1 MWKSSYVASTSVTR
15 TQTDAEKLT
24 ILDANKL
31 ANGTGIDADICI
43 VGAGAAGITLARSLE
58 PSGAK
63 ICLLESG
70 GLSIEEEVQALYD
83 VDNTGYP
90 IRENFMSRV
99 RYFGG
104 SCNLWAGRSMRM
116 SPIDFKVRDWVP
128 NSGWPIDY
136 AEIDPWY
143 ERAERLLRLP
153 PEKEFVDVG
162 RLPGIGDQEKALL
175 SATDAESAIAT
186 WASKPMRFGKVFK
199 RELKRS
205 KNIEVY
211 LNANVTEVVPAENGA
226 AVTRLVVKTMDKR
239 QMVVRARLFVLA
251 TGGLENARLL
261 LASTERASSGI
272 GNDFDQLGRYYLD
285 HPRSI
290 YGRVRV
296 NESVRLP
303 YLTGIPLTTGKVQFG
318 IAASEEYQRENGL
331 LNCYASLEP
340 ELSEFAQTQYGRSIN
355 IVKVLSGRGHVG
367 SRFRLSDVDMTDMR
381 DLVYYLTPK
390 EIMPHFL
397 YKPYALLKQA
407 VRKRRAIQGLSVIN
421 YCEQV
426 PDPESRVTLGKER
439 DALGMPKLQ
448 LHWRLGDEVRQSV
461 ARMHETVARL
471 VKEHGIG
478 ELHTDEEELADVRFS
493 DASHHIG
500 TTRMSDT
507 PRNGVVDS
515 DCRVHGVDNLYVCG
529 SSVFPTGGYANPT
542 LTIVALTLRLGE
554 LLGKELSNG

>member
-1 MWKSSYVASTSVTR
+1 
-15 TQTDAEKLT
+15 LT

-31 ANGTGIDADICI
+31 ADGSEIAADICI
-43 VGAGAAGITLARSLE
+43 VGAGAAGITLAQALE
-58 PSGAK
+58 HSGAK

-70 GLSIEEEVQALYD
+70 GLNIEEEVQALYD

-116 SPIDFKVRDWVP
+116 SPIDFEVRDWVP

-143 ERAERLLRLP
+143 ERAEQFLRLP
-153 PEKEFVDVG
+153 PHKSFADVG
-162 RLPGIGDQEKALL
+162 QLAGIGDQEKALL
-175 SATDAESAIAT
+175 SSADSEPAIAT
-186 WASKPMRFGKVFK
+186 WASKPMRFGKTFK
-199 RELKRS
+199 RDLKRS
-205 KNIEVY
+205 KNIDVY
-211 LNANVTEVVPAENGA
+211 LNANVTEIIPAENAA
-226 AVTRLVVKTMDKR
+226 AVTQLLVKTMDQR
-239 QMVVRARLFVLA
+239 RMVVKARFFVLA

-261 LASTERASSGI
+261 LASNARHDSGV
-272 GNDFDQLGRYYLD
+272 GNDYDQVGRYFLD

-296 NESVRLP
+296 QESVRLP
-303 YLTGIPLTTGKVQFG
+303 YLTGIPLTTGKIQFG
-318 IAASEEYQRENGL
+318 IAASEEYQRANGL

-355 IVKVLSGRGHVG
+355 VIKVLSRRGHAG
-367 SRFRLSDVDMTDMR
+367 SRFRLADVDTTNVR
-381 DLVYYLTPK
+381 DLIYYLTPK
-390 EIMPHFL
+390 EIMPQFL

-407 VRKRRAIQGLSVIN
+407 VRKRRSIQNLSVIN

-426 PDPESRVTLGKER
+426 PDPESRVTLGTDR
-439 DALGMPKLQ
+439 DALGMRKLQ
-448 LHWRLGDEVRQSV
+448 LHWRVGDEVRQSV
-461 ARMHETVARL
+461 ARLHEVLARL
-471 VKEHGIG
+471 VQVNGIG
-478 ELHTDEEELADVRFS
+478 ELHSDAAELRDVRFS

-500 TTRMSDT
+500 TTRMSNT
-507 PRNGVVDS
+507 PRSGVVDS
-515 DCRVHGVDNLYVCG
+515 DCRVHGVDNLFVCG

-542 LTIVALTLRLGE
+542 LTIIALTLRLGE
-554 LLGKELSNG
+554 LLTEELSNS

>member
-1 MWKSSYVASTSVTR
+1 
-15 TQTDAEKLT
+15 LT
-24 ILDANKL
+24 ILDAHKL
-31 ANGTGIDADICI
+31 ADGTEIAADICI
-43 VGAGAAGITLARSLE
+43 VGAGAAGITLAQALE
-58 PSGAK
+58 SSGAK

-70 GLSIEEEVQALYD
+70 GLSIEEDVQALYD

-116 SPIDFKVRDWVP
+116 SPIDFEVRDWVP

-136 AEIDPWY
+136 AQIDPWY
-143 ERAERLLRLP
+143 ERAEQFLRLP
-153 PEKEFVDVG
+153 PHKKFVDVG
-162 RLPGIGDQEKALL
+162 QLAGIGDQERALL
-175 SATDAESAIAT
+175 GSADSEPAIAT
-186 WASKPMRFGKVFK
+186 WASKPMRFGKTFK
-199 RELKRS
+199 RNLKRS

-211 LNANVTEVVPAENGA
+211 LNANVTEIVLTENSA
-226 AVTRLVVKTMDKR
+226 AVTQLVVKTMDQR
-239 QMVVRARLFVLA
+239 QMIVKARLFVLA

-261 LASTERASSGI
+261 LTSTSRQDSGV
-272 GNDFDQLGRYYLD
+272 GNEFDQVGRYFLD

-303 YLTGIPLTTGKVQFG
+303 YLTGIPLTTGKIQFG

-355 IVKVLSGRGHVG
+355 VIKVLSRRGHAG
-367 SRFRLSDVDMTDMR
+367 SRFRLSDVDTTNAR
-381 DLVYYLTPK
+381 DLIYYLTPK
-390 EIMPHFL
+390 EIMPQFL

-407 VRKRRAIQGLSVIN
+407 VRKRRSIQNLSVIN
-421 YCEQV
+421 YCEQD
-426 PDPESRVTLGKER
+426 PDPESRVTLGTDT
-439 DALGMPKLQ
+439 DALGMRKLQ
-448 LHWRLGDEVRQSV
+448 LHWRVGDEVRQN
-461 ARMHETVARL
+461 VARL
-471 VKEHGIG
+471 HEVLARLVQVHGVG
-478 ELHTDEEELADVRFS
+478 ELHSDEAELRDVRFS

-500 TTRMSDT
+500 TTRMSNT
-507 PRNGVVDS
+507 PRSGVVDS
-515 DCRVHGVDNLYVCG
+515 DCRVHGMDNLFVCG

-554 LLGKELSNG
+554 LLAQELSNS

>member
-1 MWKSSYVASTSVTR
+1 LPQGVLT
-15 TQTDAEKLT
+15 LT

-31 ANGTGIDADICI
+31 ADGSEIAADICI
-43 VGAGAAGITLARSLE
+43 VGAGAAGITLARALE

-70 GLSIEEEVQALYD
+70 GLKIEEEVQALYD

-116 SPIDFKVRDWVP
+116 SPIDFEVRDWVP

-136 AEIDPWY
+136 AQIDPWY
-143 ERAERLLRLP
+143 ERAEQLLQLP
-153 PEKEFVDVG
+153 RHKNFADVG
-162 RLPGIGDQEKALL
+162 QLAGIGDQEKALL
-175 SATDAESAIAT
+175 SSADSAPAIAT
-186 WASKPMRFGKVFK
+186 WASKPMRFGKTFK
-199 RELKRS
+199 RNLQRS
-205 KNIEVY
+205 KNIDVY
-211 LNANVTEVVPAENGA
+211 LNANVTEIVAAENAA
-226 AVTRLVVKTMDKR
+226 AVTRLLVKTMGQR
-239 QMVVRARLFVLA
+239 QMAVKARFFVLA
-251 TGGLENARLL
+251 AGGLENARLL
-261 LASTERASSGI
+261 LASTARHESGV
-272 GNDFDQLGRYYLD
+272 GNELDQVGRYFLD

-303 YLTGIPLTTGKVQFG
+303 YLTGIPLTTGKIQFG
-318 IAASEEYQRENGL
+318 IAASDEYQRENRL

-355 IVKVLSGRGHVG
+355 VIKVLSRRGHAG
-367 SRFRLSDVDMTDMR
+367 SRFRLSDVDTSNVR
-381 DLVYYLTPK
+381 DLIYYLTPK
-390 EIMPHFL
+390 EIMPQFL

-407 VRKRRAIQGLSVIN
+407 VRKRRSIQSLSVIN

-426 PDPESRVTLGKER
+426 PDPESRVTLGTDT
-439 DALGMPKLQ
+439 DALGMRKLR
-448 LHWRLGDEVRQSV
+448 LHWRVGEEVRQSV
-461 ARMHETVARL
+461 ARLHDVLAKL
-471 VKEHGIG
+471 VQVHGVG
-478 ELHTDEEELADVRFS
+478 ELHSDAAELRDVRFS

-500 TTRMSDT
+500 TTRMSNT
-507 PRNGVVDS
+507 PDSGVVDS
-515 DCRVHGVDNLYVCG
+515 NCRVHGVDNLYVCG

-554 LLGKELSNG
+554 LLTEELSNS

>member
-1 MWKSSYVASTSVTR
+1 M
-15 TQTDAEKLT
+15 T
-24 ILDANKL
+24 ILDAQKL
-31 ANGTGIDADICI
+31 PDGTEIAADVCI
-43 VGAGAAGITLARSLE
+43 VGAGAAGITLARTLE
-58 PSGAK
+58 SSGAR

-70 GLSIEEEVQALYD
+70 GMKIEEDVQALYD
-83 VDNTGYP
+83 VENTGYP

-116 SPIDFKVRDWVP
+116 RPIDFEVRDWIP

-136 AEIDPWY
+136 AQLDPWY
-143 ERAERLLRLP
+143 ERAERFLGLP
-153 PEKEFVDVG
+153 PNKDFVDVG
-162 RLPGIGDQEKALL
+162 QVVGINEQEKALL
-175 SATDAESAIAT
+175 SSADSEPAIAT
-186 WASKPMRFGKVFK
+186 WASKPMRFGKTFR

-205 KNIEVY
+205 RNVDVY
-211 LNANVTEVVPAENGA
+211 LNANVTEILPTENGA
-226 AVTRLVVKTMDKR
+226 AVTGLVVKTMNQR
-239 QMVVRARLFVLA
+239 QMVVSAGIIVLA

-261 LASTERASSGI
+261 LSSTARHKGGI
-272 GNDFDQLGRYYLD
+272 GNEYDQVGRYFLD

-296 NESVRLP
+296 NDAVRLP

-318 IAASEEYQRENGL
+318 IAASEAYQRENGL
-331 LNCYASLEP
+331 LNCYVSLEP

-355 IVKVLSGRGHVG
+355 VLKVLLRRGHAG
-367 SRFRLSDVDMTDMR
+367 SRFRWSDVDMTNVG
-381 DLVYYLTPK
+381 DLIYYLTPK
-390 EIMPHFL
+390 EIMPQFL

-407 VRKRRAIQGLSVIN
+407 VRKRRSIRNLSVIN

-426 PDPESRVTLGKER
+426 PDPESRVTLGTDR
-439 DALGMPKLQ
+439 DVLGSRKLQ
-448 LHWRLGDEVRQSV
+448 LHWRLGDEVRHSV
-461 ARMHETVARL
+461 ARLHELIARL
-471 VKEHGIG
+471 VKVHGVG
-478 ELHTDEEELADVRFS
+478 ELQTDQGELAEVRFS

-507 PRNGVVDS
+507 AQGGVVDS
-515 DCRVHGVDNLYVCG
+515 TCRVHGVDNLYVCG

-554 LLGKELSNG
+554 MLAEKLSNE